1 MLCIP
6 TLRFEN
12 TFGEGVVFPS
22 FRFENTFGEGNVA
35 VKGGR
40 ASPV

>member
-1 MLCIP
+1 MQSIP

-12 TFGEGVVFPS
+12 IFGEGVNSFFRFENAFGEGVV
-22 FRFENTFGEGNVA
+22 A
-35 VKGGR
+35 VKGGS